1 VPDQIVAAL
10 NMAKSRRMKFLLVA
24 KGTDAGRLL
33 MSPSKVKGEDVKAA
47 MTETKGKVVARGECY
62 RTGKLMFFECLT
74 KPPTTLR
81 NLLTKTIK
89 TEAKLSLVVQ
99 ARHAGEVASEQ
110 EQVAKNRAA
119 LVDRV
124 KRVSDLMKDLKSRVD
139 GSDWSAWNDI
149 RTKAV
154 LEAKEA
160 KDEKAWKVVLDAL
173 DELEE
178 DLDDAMLETAEG
190 EEASQK
196 LLERQ
201 EEALKTMNELE
212 TRVAPPIWKKL
223 TTQNKDLTKTIAAK
237 DWKKGNQQL
246 RDLLKEIKTAEIAA
260 AKSDALDDDGEGMR
274 RLFGDDMSKEEKEE
288 ADVRER
294 DKWKK
299 QIQVLAERAG
309 KLAGPD
315 AIRLRNRV
323 AGLFQMLSSK
333 DWKDVEA
340 SVKEAVG
347 LLNTAEKAEQ
357 AENEKQRTK
366 FTTAIKDLAKR
377 ARNLKDAKGNDLG
390 KSVIEL
396 TGLLPKKDWK
406 TLEKQ
411 LAEVE
416 KDTDE
421 AENRLS
427 KDDEIRIAL
436 TADIKKLATRAA
448 KLNAPVDVPVRNR
461 VAGLF
466 GLLNSKDWKGVR
478 ESLAEATKLV
488 EAAEKRG

>member
-1 VPDQIVAAL
+1 VPDPIVAAL

-24 KGTDAGRLL
+24 KGTDAGKLL
-33 MSPSKVKGEDVKAA
+33 LSPSKVKGEDVKAA

-99 ARHAGEVASEQ
+99 ARHAAEVASEQ
-110 EQVAKNRAA
+110 EQVAKNRAG

-124 KRVSDLMKDLKSRVD
+124 KRVSDLMKELKSRVD
-139 GSDWSAWNDI
+139 GGDWSEWNAV

-154 LEAKEA
+154 LEAKVA
-160 KDEKAWKVVLDAL
+160 KDQKDWDKVLGAL

-178 DLDDAMLETAEG
+178 ELDDAMLLTAEN

-201 EEALKTMNELE
+201 EETLQALNELE
-212 TRVAPPIWKKL
+212 NRVAPPVWKKL
-223 TTQNKDLTKTIAAK
+223 NAQNKDLTKTIAAK

-246 RDLLKEIKTAEIAA
+246 RDLLKEIKSAEIAA
-260 AKSDALDDDGEGMR
+260 AKSDGLDDDGEGMR
-274 RLFGDDMSKEEKEE
+274 RLFGDREDQEEKE
-288 ADVRER
+288 ATDARER
-294 DKWKK
+294 ERWKK
-299 QIQVLAERAG
+299 QIQVLAERAE
-309 KLAGPD
+309 KLSGPNG
-315 AIRLRNRV
+315 IQLRNRV
-323 AGLFQMLSSK
+323 AGLFQMLRSK
-333 DWKDVEA
+333 DWKEVEA
-340 SVKEAVG
+340 SVKETVG
-347 LLNTAEKAEQ
+347 LLNTAEKTEQ
-357 AENEKQRTK
+357 AETEKQRAKYTP
-366 FTTAIKDLAKR
+366 AIKDLAKR

-396 TGLLPKKDWK
+396 TELLPKKDWK

-416 KDTDE
+416 QNVRE
-421 AENRLS
+421 AETRLS
-427 KDDEIRIAL
+427 KDDETRIAL

-448 KLNAPVDVPVRNR
+448 KLNAPSDVPVRNR

-466 GLLNSKDWKGVR
+466 GLLNSKDWKSVR
-478 ESLAEATKLV
+478 ESLAEATELV
-488 EAAEKRG
+488 EAAEKRT

>member
-260 AKSDALDDDGEGMR
+260 A
-274 RLFGDDMSKEEKEE
+274 
-288 ADVRER
+288 
-294 DKWKK
+294 
-299 QIQVLAERAG
+299 
-309 KLAGPD
+309 
-315 AIRLRNRV
+315 
-323 AGLFQMLSSK
+323 
-333 DWKDVEA
+333 
-340 SVKEAVG
+340 
-347 LLNTAEKAEQ
+347 
-357 AENEKQRTK
+357 
-366 FTTAIKDLAKR
+366 
-377 ARNLKDAKGNDLG
+377 
-390 KSVIEL
+390 
-396 TGLLPKKDWK
+396 
-406 TLEKQ
+406 
-411 LAEVE
+411 
-416 KDTDE
+416 
-421 AENRLS
+421 
-427 KDDEIRIAL
+427 
-436 TADIKKLATRAA
+436 
-448 KLNAPVDVPVRNR
+448 
-461 VAGLF
+461 
-466 GLLNSKDWKGVR
+466 
-478 ESLAEATKLV
+478 
-488 EAAEKRG
+488 